1 MESSISVTLVFFA
14 TAACVVFG
22 FAAFALWVF
31 ARLDRDRERDRHEDR
46 NRDRDR
52 GE

>member
-31 ARLDRDRERDRHEDR
+31 ARLDRDREG
-46 NRDRDR
+46 NRQEDRDR
-52 GE
+52 GRRE

>member
-14 TAACVVFG
+14 TAACVVLG

-31 ARLDRDRERDRHEDR
+31 ARLDRDRERDRDQP
-46 NRDRDR
+46 RDRDR
-52 GE
+52 GR